1 MYYMK
6 KITFY
11 LQFILILSF
20 FIVPPLM
27 VSESAGEIS
36 IGVFSPW
43 TVACILVS
51 LVLYIEYR
59 DVEDLYL
66 SSFRSDG
73 KMLNPFIRH
82 IMRSGLFLFT
92 LGLLCISQVV
102 FNAIGIFL
110 HYKTQEH
117 SLYVT
122 GAAGKMLCIFTMA
135 AAAFFEE
142 VIYRFYLP
150 FALRKVTGI
159 LKNRI
164 MIFIFSEAASV
175 LLFAFAHKYLGMLA
189 VLNAFSCGILL
200 RICAL
205 KSESLIPGFCAH
217 FIYNLFTLL
226 LVIGL

>member
-1 MYYMK
+1 MK
-6 KITFY
+6 KISFY
-11 LQFILILSF
+11 LQFIIILSF
-20 FIVPPLM
+20 FVIPPLM
-27 VSESAGEIS
+27 VNESAGDIS

-43 TVACILVS
+43 TCASILVA
-51 LVLYIEYR
+51 LVLYVEYK
-59 DVEDLYL
+59 DVEDLYHL
-66 SSFRSDG
+66 LREDG
-73 KMLNPFIRH
+73 KKVNPLLRH
-82 IMRSGLFLFT
+82 IMRSGLFLST
-92 LGLLCISQVV
+92 LGLLCISQVI
-102 FNAIGIFL
+102 FNAIGMFM
-110 HYKTQEH
+110 HYKPQEP
-117 SLYVT
+117 SLHVT

-150 FALRKVTGI
+150 FALRKTAGV

-164 MIFIFSEAASV
+164 VMVIFSEAAAA
-175 LLFAFAHKYLGMLA
+175 LLFAFAHRYLGLLA

-217 FIYNLFTLL
+217 FIYNLLTLL